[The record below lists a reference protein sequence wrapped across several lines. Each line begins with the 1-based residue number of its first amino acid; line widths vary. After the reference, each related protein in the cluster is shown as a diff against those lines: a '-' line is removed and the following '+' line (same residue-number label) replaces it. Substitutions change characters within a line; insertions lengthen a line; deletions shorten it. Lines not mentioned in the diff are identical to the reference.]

1 MNEQTAADLFPDL
14 GAEQAHLARAR
25 RARVDT
31 IESLH
36 ETLRSTS
43 AADEITQEYIEV
55 TATRALE
62 SLADP
67 GVAEFFGRIDESGVD
82 RWYIGRR
89 HLEDQGRTPVVVDWR
104 AAIAAPFYRATVR
117 DNQGLVLRR
126 RFSIVDGEV
135 VSYNDEHLD
144 DPDQAEVAGG
154 IPDPVLAEIGAA
166 RTGAMR
172 EIVAT
177 IQGEQDVVIR
187 TPMDTC
193 LVVQGGPGTGKT
205 AVGLHRA
212 AYLLFD
218 HRARLEREGVL
229 VVGPNRVFL
238 EYIAKVLPSLGER
251 SVTQR
256 TIADLLMPRITI
268 AAIDQPETAALKG
281 DVRLAAVIERAA
293 RALLVAPKETIRFG
307 VGSKTVVVTP
317 DDIAGWVEAALGGSS
332 PWKVRRS
339 GLRGLVRQELERRTG
354 KTDVLT
360 NAPTLRKALDTA
372 WPAIKPTE
380 LVGRLLQ
387 RNDVLA
393 AAADGILTAD
403 EQSLL
408 RDPARAIDGS
418 SSGKRRAMAA
428 RAWTVADAVLLDE
441 AYGLIE
447 GVPFAYGHVVVDE
460 AQDLSAM
467 GLRAI
472 ARRSPSRSLTVL
484 GDLAQATEPGGQRDW
499 DEAIAALG
507 ATGRSTLAELTVGYR
522 VPGPILELANR
533 VLLGAEVSV
542 TPSRAARVDG
552 DAPLEIEVAADR
564 LGRAVVDQVVALRAR
579 HPQTGVI
586 AAASR
591 VPEII
596 AALAADG
603 LRGVLRLQG
612 LEPDEVPV
620 LPAESAKGLELDG
633 VVLVDPDGISAGT
646 ARGTRLLYIAITR
659 AVQHLTIVRPALA
672 PA

>member
-1 MNEQTAADLFPDL
+1 MNEQIAADLFPDL

-25 RARVDT
+25 QARVDT

-67 GVAEFFGRIDESGVD
+67 GVAEFFGRIDETGVD

-126 RFSIVDGEV
+126 RFSIVDGQV

-177 IQGEQDVVIR
+177 IQGEQDIVIR
-187 TPMDTC
+187 TPIDTC

-238 EYIAKVLPSLGER
+238 DYIAKVLPSLGER

-268 AAIDQPETAALKG
+268 GAIDEPEVAALKG
-281 DVRLAAVIERAA
+281 DARLAAVIERAA
-293 RALLVAPKETIRFG
+293 RAQLVAPKETIRFG

-317 DDIAGWVEAALGGSS
+317 DDIAGWVEAALGGSA

-380 LVGRLLQ
+380 LIGRLLQ
-387 RNDVLA
+387 RDEVLA
-393 AAADGILTAD
+393 AAADGILSSD
-403 EQSLL
+403 EQSVL
-408 RDPARAIDGS
+408 RRAATAIDAS
-418 SSGKRRAMAA
+418 AGKRRAMSA
-428 RAWTVADAVLLDE
+428 RAWSVADAVLLDE
-441 AYGLIE
+441 AHGLIE

-484 GDLAQATEPGGQRDW
+484 GDLAQATEPGGQRNW
-499 DEAIAALG
+499 DEAIASLG

-533 VLLGAEVSV
+533 VLLDAEVTV
-542 TPSRAARVDG
+542 TPSRAARADG
-552 DAPLEIEVAADR
+552 DAPLEVEIAADL
-564 LGRAVVDQVVALRAR
+564 LGRAVLDHVVALRAR

-586 AAASR
+586 PAATR

-596 AALAADG
+596 AALAAGG

-659 AVQHLTIVRPALA
+659 AVQHLTIVRPS
-672 PA
+672 PDTT

>member
-25 RARVDT
+25 QARVDT

-67 GVAEFFGRIDESGVD
+67 GVAEFFGRIDETGVD

-126 RFSIVDGEV
+126 RFSIVDGQV

-177 IQGEQDVVIR
+177 IQGEQDIVIR
-187 TPMDTC
+187 TPIDTC

-238 EYIAKVLPSLGER
+238 DYIAKVLPSLGER

-268 AAIDQPETAALKG
+268 GAIDEPEVAALKG
-281 DVRLAAVIERAA
+281 DARLAAVIERAA
-293 RALLVAPKETIRFG
+293 RAQLVAPKETIRFG

-317 DDIAGWVEAALGGSS
+317 GDIAGWVEAALGGSA

-380 LVGRLLQ
+380 LIGRLLQ
-387 RNDVLA
+387 RDEVLA
-393 AAADGILTAD
+393 AAADGILSSD
-403 EQSLL
+403 EQSVL
-408 RDPARAIDGS
+408 RRAATAIDAS
-418 SSGKRRAMAA
+418 AGKRRAMSA
-428 RAWTVADAVLLDE
+428 RAWSVADAVLLDE
-441 AYGLIE
+441 AHGLIE

-484 GDLAQATEPGGQRDW
+484 GDLAQATEPGGQRNW
-499 DEAIAALG
+499 DEAIASLG

-533 VLLGAEVSV
+533 VLLDAEVTV

-552 DAPLEIEVAADR
+552 DAPLEVEIAADL
-564 LGRAVVDQVVALRAR
+564 LGRAVLDHVVALRAR

-586 AAASR
+586 AAATR

-596 AALAADG
+596 AALAAGG

-659 AVQHLTIVRPALA
+659 AVQHLTIVRPS
-672 PA
+672 PDTT